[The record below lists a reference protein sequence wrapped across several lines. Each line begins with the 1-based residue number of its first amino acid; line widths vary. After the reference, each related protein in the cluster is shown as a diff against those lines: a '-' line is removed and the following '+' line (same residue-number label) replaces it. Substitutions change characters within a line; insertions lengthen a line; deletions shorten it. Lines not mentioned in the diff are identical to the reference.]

1 MFWHDCNFAVLLAV
15 ILMIPVLGEY
25 FETGLVPRFPTLI
38 ASGFLVIAGLQS
50 LFSGLILSSTVVKDR
65 KDFEYRFNRVN
76 VEKKGKIEKRV

>member
-1 MFWHDCNFAVLLAV
+1 
-15 ILMIPVLGEY
+15 VLGEY

-38 ASGFLVIAGLQS
+38 ASGFLVIAGLQA

-76 VEKKGKIEKRV
+76 AEKKSKLEKRA